1 MRGVEVALRQRDA
14 LAAGA
19 ADGRLVAEVR
29 ELGAAQPARL
39 AREDAEIDVVDRLV
53 AGVDVEDR
61 EAARDVGRRDEDLT
75 VEAAGPQE
83 RGIEL
88 VEQVRRGHD
97 DDAVA
102 GREAVH
108 LDEQLVQRLLALG
121 VVVAAAPAADG
132 VELVD
137 EDDRG
142 RGLARLVEQPPDAG
156 GAQAG
161 EHLDER
167 RGGLRE
173 ELGAGLVRGGLR
185 QQRLARARRAVE
197 QDALRDLGPD
207 LVERRGIAEEVDDL
221 PELLLGL
228 VDAGDVIPA

>member
-1 MRGVEVALRQRDA
+1 MAASKSLLRQRDA

-39 AREDAEIDVVDRLV
+39 ARQHAEVDVVDRLV

-61 EAARDVGRRDEDLT
+61 QAARDVGRRDEDLA
-75 VEAAGPQE
+75 VEAARAQE
-83 RGIEL
+83 RGVEL

-121 VVVAAAPAADG
+121 VVVAAAAAADG

-156 GAQAG
+156 GAEAG

-167 RGGLRE
+167 RRGLGE

-185 QQRLARARRAVE
+185 QQRLARAGRARGAGCPSGPWRPTLWKAWDRGGSRRSRA
-197 QDALRDLGPD
+197 ARPSP
-207 LVERRGIAEEVDDL
+207 RRRRRCH
-221 PELLLGL
+221 PR
-228 VDAGDVIPA
+228 